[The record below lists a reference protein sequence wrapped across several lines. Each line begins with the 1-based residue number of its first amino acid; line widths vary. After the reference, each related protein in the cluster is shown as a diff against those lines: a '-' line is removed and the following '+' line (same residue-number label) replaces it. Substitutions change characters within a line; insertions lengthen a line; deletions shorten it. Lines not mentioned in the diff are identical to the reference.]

1 MRILVTDGMDKDALQ
16 TLKNNGHEVVEQFYA
31 PEELGA
37 ALKEFDAVVVR
48 SATKVR
54 ANHIDEA
61 KGGKLKLIIR
71 GGVGVD
77 NIDVKYA
84 EAAGITVKNTPR
96 ASSQSVAELAMAHMF
111 ACARFVSIAGHT
123 MREDKWEKKAYGK
136 GIELQGKTLGIVGF
150 GRIGQHLGVMAKAI
164 GMNVIAEDIFHI
176 PGIEEKLG
184 IPYVEL
190 DELLAKSDFISV
202 HAPAVDGG
210 ALINAETIAKMKDGV
225 TIINTSRG
233 TNVDEA
239 ALLAGL
245 ESGKVRSAGLDV
257 YADEPAT
264 NKALYSHPMVSCTPH
279 IGAATKEAQKRIGAE
294 IVEIIESEIPGAKV
308 AVLSGPSHA
317 EEVGIGIPT
326 TVVAGA
332 RDMDTAKL
340 IQNTFMND
348 VFRVYTSTDV
358 TGIELGGSV
367 KNVIALAA
375 GITDG
380 LGFGDNTK
388 AALMTRGMAEIL
400 RLGTAM
406 GAHVETL
413 AGLSG
418 MGDLI
423 VTCASVHS
431 RNRKAGYLM
440 GQGKSMQEA
449 MDEVQMVVEGVYSAK
464 AAVKLGEKY
473 GVSLPI
479 INKVS
484 EVLFDGK
491 DPKEAVNELM
501 LRDNKAEHTALPWE
515 K

>member
-16 TLKNNGHEVVEQFYA
+16 TLKDNGHEVVEQFYA

-54 ANHIDEA
+54 ANHIYEA

-239 ALLAGL
+239 ALLAAL

-294 IVEIIESEIPGAKV
+294 IVEIIES
-308 AVLSGPSHA
+308 
-317 EEVGIGIPT
+317 
-326 TVVAGA
+326 
-332 RDMDTAKL
+332 
-340 IQNTFMND
+340 
-348 VFRVYTSTDV
+348 
-358 TGIELGGSV
+358 
-367 KNVIALAA
+367 
-375 GITDG
+375 
-380 LGFGDNTK
+380 FGK
-388 AALMTRGMAEIL
+388 
-400 RLGTAM
+400 
-406 GAHVETL
+406 
-413 AGLSG
+413 
-418 MGDLI
+418 
-423 VTCASVHS
+423 
-431 RNRKAGYLM
+431 
-440 GQGKSMQEA
+440 
-449 MDEVQMVVEGVYSAK
+449 
-464 AAVKLGEKY
+464 
-473 GVSLPI
+473 
-479 INKVS
+479 
-484 EVLFDGK
+484 
-491 DPKEAVNELM
+491 
-501 LRDNKAEHTALPWE
+501 
-515 K
+515 

>member
-16 TLKNNGHEVVEQFYA
+16 ALKDNGHEVVEQFYA

-48 SATKVR
+48 SATKIR
-54 ANHIDEA
+54 ANHIDET

-111 ACARFVSIAGHT
+111 ACARFISIAGHT

-279 IGAATKEAQKRIGAE
+279 IGAATKEAQKRIGTE
-294 IVEIIESEIPGAKV
+294 IVEIIES
-308 AVLSGPSHA
+308 
-317 EEVGIGIPT
+317 
-326 TVVAGA
+326 
-332 RDMDTAKL
+332 
-340 IQNTFMND
+340 
-348 VFRVYTSTDV
+348 
-358 TGIELGGSV
+358 
-367 KNVIALAA
+367 
-375 GITDG
+375 
-380 LGFGDNTK
+380 FGK
-388 AALMTRGMAEIL
+388 
-400 RLGTAM
+400 
-406 GAHVETL
+406 
-413 AGLSG
+413 
-418 MGDLI
+418 
-423 VTCASVHS
+423 
-431 RNRKAGYLM
+431 
-440 GQGKSMQEA
+440 
-449 MDEVQMVVEGVYSAK
+449 
-464 AAVKLGEKY
+464 
-473 GVSLPI
+473 
-479 INKVS
+479 
-484 EVLFDGK
+484 
-491 DPKEAVNELM
+491 
-501 LRDNKAEHTALPWE
+501 
-515 K
+515 

>member
-16 TLKNNGHEVVEQFYA
+16 TLKDNGHEVVEQFYA

-111 ACARFVSIAGHT
+111 ACARFISIAGHT

-245 ESGKVRSAGLDV
+245 ESCKVRSAGLDV
-257 YADEPAT
+257 YANEPAT

-279 IGAATKEAQKRIGAE
+279 IGAATKEAQKRIGTE
-294 IVEIIESEIPGAKV
+294 IVEIIE
-308 AVLSGPSHA
+308 
-317 EEVGIGIPT
+317 
-326 TVVAGA
+326 
-332 RDMDTAKL
+332 
-340 IQNTFMND
+340 N
-348 VFRVYTSTDV
+348 
-358 TGIELGGSV
+358 
-367 KNVIALAA
+367 
-375 GITDG
+375 
-380 LGFGDNTK
+380 FGK
-388 AALMTRGMAEIL
+388 
-400 RLGTAM
+400 
-406 GAHVETL
+406 
-413 AGLSG
+413 
-418 MGDLI
+418 
-423 VTCASVHS
+423 
-431 RNRKAGYLM
+431 
-440 GQGKSMQEA
+440 
-449 MDEVQMVVEGVYSAK
+449 
-464 AAVKLGEKY
+464 
-473 GVSLPI
+473 
-479 INKVS
+479 
-484 EVLFDGK
+484 
-491 DPKEAVNELM
+491 
-501 LRDNKAEHTALPWE
+501 
-515 K
+515 